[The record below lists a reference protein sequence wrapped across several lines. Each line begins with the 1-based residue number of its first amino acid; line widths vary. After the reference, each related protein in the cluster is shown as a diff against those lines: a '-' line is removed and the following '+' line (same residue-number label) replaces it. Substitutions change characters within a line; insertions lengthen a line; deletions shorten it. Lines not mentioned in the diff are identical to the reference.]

1 MFIQV
6 LGVFYT
12 S

>member
-6 LGVFYT
+6 N
-12 S
+12 